1 MGANIL
7 EKTFMVDT
15 LTRHKTIIVGLGK
28 TGLSCARFLA
38 SRGIPF
44 AVMDDRARPPELDN
58 IRKLLPDVALYL
70 GELNRDLL
78 CSADEL
84 ILSPGLPRSH
94 PAIREAADNGVA
106 LTGDIELFTQH
117 AGAPVIAVTGAN
129 GKSTVAS
136 LISAMVE
143 QSGLHVLLGGNI
155 GTPALDL
162 LAQDNPDFY
171 VLELSSFQ
179 LELVTSLNAAAA
191 VVLNVSADHMDRYP
205 DLQTYAAA
213 KQRIYRGDGVMIINA
228 DDAYSSSMAEANR
241 DLIRYSLH
249 VPAAENEFGVAGRD
263 GRDWLALGSQYLL
276 PAEELSLKGR
286 HNIANALAALA
297 LGRAVGLPMPPMLH
311 TLKTFV
317 GLPHRCQRVGSIN
330 GVEWINDSKGT
341 NVGATCA
348 AIAGLGGR
356 KDLILIAGGEG
367 KGADFSPLRGPVA
380 EHVHSVFVIGR
391 DAARIAAA
399 LDGCTKI
406 IHATSLEAAVEA
418 AAQMARPG
426 EKVLLSPACASFD
439 MFRDYQERGE
449 LFIQAVNRLGRVGVA
464 S

>member
-1 MGANIL
+1 MGANLIK
-7 EKTFMVDT
+7 EISMVDT
-15 LTRHKTIIVGLGK
+15 LTRHKMIIIGLGK

-38 SRGIPF
+38 SAGVSF
-44 AVMDDRARPPELDN
+44 AVMDDREEPPELNN
-58 IRKLLPDVALYL
+58 ITKLLPDVPLFL

-78 CSADEL
+78 RSADEL

-94 PAIREAADNGVA
+94 PAIREAEQNGVGV
-106 LTGDIELFTQH
+106 TGDIELFARQ

-143 QSGLHVLLGGNI
+143 QSGLRPLLGGNI

-162 LAQDNPDFY
+162 LAEPRPDFY

-179 LELVTSLNAAAA
+179 LELVSSLNAAAA

-205 DLQTYAAA
+205 DLQAYAAA

-228 DDAYSSSMAEANR
+228 DDACSLSMAEPGR
-241 DLIRYSLH
+241 EITRYSLH
-249 VPAAENEFGVAGRD
+249 SPAADDEFGVVYRRGVA
-263 GRDWLALGSQYLL
+263 WLAEGKDDLIPVAELL
-276 PAEELSLKGR
+276 IKGD
-286 HNIANALAALA
+286 HNISNALAALA
-297 LGRAVGLPMPPMLH
+297 LGKAVGLPRPEMLH
-311 TLKTFV
+311 TLKIFA
-317 GLPHRCQRVGSIN
+317 GLPHRCQRVGSIG
-330 GVEWINDSKGT
+330 GVEWFNDSKGT

-348 AIAGLGGR
+348 AVAGLGGN
-356 KDLILIAGGEG
+356 KDLVLIAGGEG
-367 KGADFSPLRGPVA
+367 KGADFSVLKGPVG
-380 EHVHSVFVIGR
+380 EHVHTVILIGR
-391 DAARIAAA
+391 DANRIAAA
-399 LDGCTKI
+399 LNGCAKLI
-406 IHATSLEAAVEA
+406 RATSLESAVETA
-418 AAQMARPG
+418 AKIARSG

-449 LFIQAVNRLGRVGVA
+449 VFMRAVKELDRGSVR